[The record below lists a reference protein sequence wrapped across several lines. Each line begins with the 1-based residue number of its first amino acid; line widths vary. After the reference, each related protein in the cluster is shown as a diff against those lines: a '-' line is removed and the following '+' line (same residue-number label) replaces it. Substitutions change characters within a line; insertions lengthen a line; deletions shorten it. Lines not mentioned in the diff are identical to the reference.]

1 MSTLRIDYGTAIEE
15 SIDRLAEQIEAA
27 PEIADLYPTR
37 WLAIA
42 LIDGDPGVDDQLRTL
57 EDGVA
62 LVELRDRVVDELRAT
77 LGESVDTAIAGKRFD
92 TVHAIASAVTEGSN
106 DLRVTRTDR
115 IDSIVTNRYL
125 GIPIFLAAM
134 WVVFKITTDIAGAF
148 LDWVDG
154 AISGPISSIVTG
166 LVAAVGLGGSW
177 VESLLVDGVVAGVG
191 AILVF
196 VPVLI
201 SLFLALAFLEDTG
214 YMARAAFVMDRLMRG
229 VGLQGKSFLPM
240 LVGFGCTVPAVYATR
255 TLDNERDRILTSLLT
270 PFMSCSARLPVY
282 VLMSAVFFPAH
293 AGLIVFAMYLLG
305 IAVALVLGL
314 ILRRTAL
321 PVKEY
326 APTIMEMPP
335 YRMPTVR
342 SIWFHTWVRTKA
354 FLEEAGTIIFVTML
368 VVWLL
373 MAIPVSGAGTFADTD
388 VDDSAFAAV
397 AGAVSPVFE
406 PAGFGSWEATGA
418 LMSGFVAKEVVIGT
432 MAQVYGVEETEGSDP
447 DPSIVDSLVEL
458 VGGLGDAVV
467 GAAKAIPA
475 MIGIDLAG
483 EDSEDEPSAL
493 MASIESGFDESS
505 GGRGGLAAL
514 AFMVFVLLYTP
525 CMAAVGAI
533 RHEIGTRWMWVSVV
547 GQTIV
552 AWLLAVSVFQGGTIL
567 GLG

>member
-1 MSTLRIDYGTAIEE
+1 VSTLRIDYGTAIEE

-27 PEIADLYPTR
+27 PEIADHYPTR

-57 EDGVA
+57 EDGVV
-62 LVELRDRVVDELRAT
+62 LVELRDRVVDELRVT

-92 TVHAIASAVTEGSN
+92 TVHGIASAVTEGSN
-106 DLRVTRTDR
+106 DLRMTRTDR

-148 LDWVDG
+148 LDWVDR
-154 AISGPISSIVTG
+154 AIAGPISSIVTG
-166 LVAAVGLGGSW
+166 LVAAVGLGGTW
-177 VESLLVDGVVAGVG
+177 VESLLVGGVVAGVG

-314 ILRRTAL
+314 ILRHTVL
-321 PVKEY
+321 PVNEY

-388 VDDSAFAAV
+388 VDESAFAAV

-432 MAQVYGVEETEGSDP
+432 MAQVYGVEETERSDP

-483 EDSEDEPSAL
+483 EDAEDEPSAL
-493 MASIESGFDESS
+493 MASIKSGFDESS

-547 GQTIV
+547 GQTLI
-552 AWLLAVSVFQGGTIL
+552 AWLLAVSIFQGGTML

>member
-1 MSTLRIDYGTAIEE
+1 MTAFRIDYGPDVEAGIEKVERMIEE
-15 SIDRLAEQIEAA
+15 SSAISAM
-27 PEIADLYPTR
+27 YPSR

-42 LIDGDPGVDDQLRTL
+42 LLDGDPGIDEQLSDTPGGNALLDKRDQLLTL
-57 EDGVA
+57 LGHS
-62 LVELRDRVVDELRAT
+62 
-77 LGESVDTAIAGKRFD
+77 LGEAVDTAIAGRRFD
-92 TVHAIASAVTEGSN
+92 LAHDIVSSASARSGWSLN
-106 DLRVTRTDR
+106 TRTDR
-115 IDSIVTNRYL
+115 IDSIVTNKYV
-125 GIPIFLAAM
+125 GIPIFLTAM
-134 WVVFKITTDIAGAF
+134 WVVFKITTDVAGAF
-148 LDWVDG
+148 LEWVEG
-154 AISGPISSIVTG
+154 AIGGPISDIASG
-166 LVAAVGLGGSW
+166 LVNAVGLGGTW

-255 TLDNERDRILTSLLT
+255 TLENERDRILTSVLV

-282 VLMSAVFFPAH
+282 VLMSAVFLPDH

-314 ILRRTAL
+314 ALRRTAL
-321 PVKEY
+321 PVTEH

-335 YRMPTVR
+335 YRLPTVR
-342 SIWFHTWVRTKA
+342 SIWLHTWVRTKA

-368 VVWLL
+368 AVWLL
-373 MAIPVSGAGTFADTD
+373 MAIPMSSAGTFADTD

-397 AGAVSPVFE
+397 AGVIAPVLD

-432 MAQVYGVEETEGSDP
+432 MAQVYGVEDVVETGD
-447 DPSIVDSLVEL
+447 DPSIVESVKEL
-458 VGGLGDAVV
+458 TMGFGEAVV
-467 GAAKAIPA
+467 VATKAIPA
-475 MIGIDLAG
+475 IVGIVLGGG
-483 EDSEDEPSAL
+483 EEGEKPSEL
-493 MASIESGFDESS
+493 MSSIQSGFEESS
-505 GGRGGLAAL
+505 GGHGGLAAM

-533 RHEIGTRWMWVSVV
+533 RHEIGSKWMWASIV
-547 GQTIV
+547 GQTLV
-552 AWLLAVSVFQGGTIL
+552 AWLFAVAVFRGGLFL
-567 GLG
+567 GFG